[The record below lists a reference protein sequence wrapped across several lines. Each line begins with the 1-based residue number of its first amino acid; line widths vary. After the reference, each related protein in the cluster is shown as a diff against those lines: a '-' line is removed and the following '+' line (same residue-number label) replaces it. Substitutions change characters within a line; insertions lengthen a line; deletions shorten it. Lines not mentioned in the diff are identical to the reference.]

1 MTNRSNLIFF
11 SLFTSLQQE
20 FHNYGYDDS
29 LLDQLETRKL
39 SLNSDRF
46 RLNKQ
51 RNGLTRNVFGERIN
65 SPNIKSL
72 ASSEAKDNLISS
84 NDNQPIGSVNSRA
97 SNEVAT
103 NSNDNQ
109 IGNGL
114 NPEAK
119 LTTKLLPTKETEV
132 SERSEDESDPKSKN
146 SLETMQTGR
155 WRSCRSF
162 WFKGVCCRVAAF
174 GTHCQSN
181 LSVYRVIHSV
191 MPLAYH

>member
-162 WFKGVCCRVAAF
+162 
-174 GTHCQSN
+174 
-181 LSVYRVIHSV
+181 
-191 MPLAYH
+191 